1 MRALLCTC
9 VLLVSCGP
17 SGRGD
22 DSGGGDPDAAYNGP
36 TGTLRGRVWA
46 PGLAPGMTAAGE
58 EIPVS
63 GAAVYLTTTRPAPIP
78 SGVYC
83 EPCQATP
90 QGAVLTDS
98 KGAFVLPGAVPGRK
112 WLVIQKAQFRL
123 EQELDVTSADVSLTD
138 AQTTMP
144 SEMDPQNGKWIPR
157 VAIAAGSYDH
167 LQNIFG
173 KMGIGSVDANGNYT
187 ATTGK
192 LDLVDNG
199 GDTLG
204 MPVGNLAQLAADPAR
219 LATYHIVF
227 VPCSGDSNTAALKDQ
242 NVLKNLRD
250 YVKKGGKLYV
260 TDWSGEWM
268 DNVFPEQIQLGE
280 SFGGFGDRIDTPA
293 TAYLGASDSWNTS
306 QFGTADGDAY
316 DSSDADAVDPGLA
329 AWLGAQKGP
338 SPTGSSGPIDA
349 HHFSAVDNWNYVASL
364 HPVQVGLANGQP
376 VMDMPKTWVTGSNSG
391 PLGGGSKHP
400 LTVSFEPTGCG
411 RVLYSTYHTTESAH
425 AGLYPQERILLYLI
439 MEIGVCSDNPV
450 IL

>member
-1 MRALLCTC
+1 MRALLCTI
-9 VLLVSCGP
+9 VLVASCGP
-17 SGRGD
+17 NGRGD
-22 DSGGGDPDAAYNGP
+22 DTGGGGVDAPYTGP

-46 PGLAPGMTAAGE
+46 PGLAPGMTAPGE
-58 EIPVS
+58 EIPVA
-63 GAAVYLTTTRPAPIP
+63 GASVYLTSARPAPIP

-83 EPCQATP
+83 EPCQQAP

-98 KGAFVLPGAVPGRK
+98 KGNFELPGAMPGKK

-123 EQELDVTSADVSLTD
+123 EQQLDVTTDDVTLPD

-144 SEMDPQNGKWIPR
+144 SVNDPDNGKWIPHI
-157 VAIAAGSYDH
+157 AIAAGSYDH

-173 KMGIGSVDANGNYT
+173 KMGIGTVDANGEYT
-187 ATTGK
+187 GTAGK

-199 GDTLG
+199 GNTLG
-204 MPVGNLAQLAADPAR
+204 TPAGTLAQLAADPVK

-227 VPCSGDSNTAALKDQ
+227 VPCSGDSYTAALRDQ

-268 DNVFPEQIQLGE
+268 DNVFPEQIELGE

-293 TAYLGASDSWNTS
+293 TAYLGSNDSWNTS

-316 DSSDADAVDPGLA
+316 DSNDADAVDPGLA

-338 SPTGSSGPIDA
+338 SPSGSSGPIDA
-349 HHFSAVDNWNYVASL
+349 HHFSAVDNWNFVASL
-364 HPVQVGLANGQP
+364 HPVQVGMNNGQP
-376 VMDMPKTWVTGSNSG
+376 VMDMPKTWVTGSNGG
-391 PLGGGSKHP
+391 PLGGGTRHA
-400 LTVSFEPTGCG
+400 LTVTFEPAGCG
-411 RVLYSTYHTTESAH
+411 RVVYSTYHTTESTH